1 MQEPEQSKEEQDTEA
16 TAGPVDASSSSDR
29 QGEAASPADSQ
40 VEPASEPIA
49 PSTAAAPPVEEK
61 SEPASSEGQTANNV
75 PNSNSKAASKF
86 SLFELVCGVLVLSVF
101 AVLVMNVSILALARD
116 YNKRCC
122 KQAIMFAGQ
131 AATEG
136 KDTPSLWYS
145 SLHYLDRC
153 ALPGLFIER
162 PMITSFDD
170 NITPSLRKLTITMS
184 TKALVPVPVLLFN
197 PSALESD
204 GQHLVYHT
212 TCVFNLKN
220 PKNCQG
226 THKVLPPSGGA
237 AIEMIEIQEPSSK
250 NKKQTKDKNTN

>member
-1 MQEPEQSKEEQDTEA
+1 MQEPEKTKEEQDAEGA
-16 TAGPVDASSSSDR
+16 VAPAEASSTSDQTAASSPDSDGKSSDHESSAVAPKASA
-29 QGEAASPADSQ
+29 QEKSETTASPAQPS
-40 VEPASEPIA
+40 VASD
-49 PSTAAAPPVEEK
+49 TK
-61 SEPASSEGQTANNV
+61 ASA
-75 PNSNSKAASKF
+75 KF
-86 SLFELVCGVLVLSVF
+86 SLFELVVGVFVLAVF

-122 KQAIMFAGQ
+122 KQAIMYAGQ

-136 KDTPSLWYS
+136 KDTPSIWYS

-204 GQHLVYHT
+204 GQHLVYRT

-237 AIEMIEIQEPSSK
+237 AIEMIEIQDPPVNK
-250 NKKQTKDKNTN
+250 NKKQEKDKKTN

>member
-1 MQEPEQSKEEQDTEA
+1 MQEPEQSKKEQETEA
-16 TAGPVDASSSSDR
+16 TAAPAEV
-29 QGEAASPADSQ
+29 AASPSDSK
-40 VEPASEPIA
+40 VETATESVA
-49 PSTAAAPPVEEK
+49 AAAAPPAQET
-61 SEPASSEGQTANNV
+61 SEPASPAGQAANNV
-75 PNSNSKAASKF
+75 PNSKSATKF

-136 KDTPSLWYS
+136 KDTPSIWYS

-184 TKALVPVPVLLFN
+184 TRALVPVPVLLFN

-237 AIEMIEIQEPSSK
+237 AIEMIEIQEPTSK
-250 NKKQTKDKNTN
+250 KRKQQKDKNTN

>member
-1 MQEPEQSKEEQDTEA
+1 MASTAPAQEKCEST
-16 TAGPVDASSSSDR
+16 
-29 QGEAASPADSQ
+29 ASPAQPS
-40 VEPASEPIA
+40 IA
-49 PSTAAAPPVEEK
+49 PDTKPSA
-61 SEPASSEGQTANNV
+61 
-75 PNSNSKAASKF
+75 KF
-86 SLFELVCGVLVLSVF
+86 SLFELVVGVFVLAVF

-122 KQAIMFAGQ
+122 KQAIMYAGQ

-136 KDTPSLWYS
+136 KDTPSIWYS

-184 TKALVPVPVLLFN
+184 TRALVPVPVLLFN
-197 PSALESD
+197 PGALESD
-204 GQHLVYHT
+204 GQHLVYRT

-237 AIEMIEIQEPSSK
+237 AIEMIEIQDPPVNK
-250 NKKQTKDKNTN
+250 DKKQEKIKKTN